1 MSEAPPRA
9 DSGGAGTGGHGR
21 VLAYTRRGEERRTRL
36 ETRVPLDWWCDDKGE
51 VVFREK
57 RSGKECRVTLAAPDD
72 RCPRCGA
79 AGPLEL
85 VGPGFHFTHACDP
98 YKRAENAQRWAAS
111 DDDDTADF
119 VASIFQRQI
128 DRGLLASTGHPAYRR
143 DKHEHAGLGVHPAE
157 GKRGRL
163 SAWWRRAIWRRLSS
177 ECEYVAGPGLQWGT
191 QCGPAVGAGPVR
203 PEAVPV
209 GREVHGEPLERM
221 GDGECLRAVNVPMI
235 DFDTPTGDR
244 LVEYRTV
251 WP

>member
-98 YKRAENAQRWAAS
+98 YKRAEKRAAVGSERRRRHRRLRRLHLPTPKSTAAS
-111 DDDDTADF
+111 SPAPGTLAD
-119 VASIFQRQI
+119 
-128 DRGLLASTGHPAYRR
+128 RR
-143 DKHEHAGLGVHPAE
+143 DNSTNTLDWDCIAAHESGGSYTIGGAEPYGGKYQFSLETWQALGFPGVPNTSPPWMQDQAALKLWAWDLRYT
-157 GKRGRL
+157 GNPW
-163 SAWWRRAIWRRLSS
+163 SAWETAPM
-177 ECEYVAGPGLQWGT
+177 CGL
-191 QCGPAVGAGPVR
+191 
-203 PEAVPV
+203 
-209 GREVHGEPLERM
+209 
-221 GDGECLRAVNVPMI
+221 
-235 DFDTPTGDR
+235 
-244 LVEYRTV
+244 
-251 WP
+251 